1 MPQPPETLNSFDSL
15 LQVIRDLR
23 GPDGCPWDKVQ
34 THGTLA
40 PYAIEEVFEM
50 VEAIESGDE
59 KHICEELGDVLFQV
73 VLHAQLGAERGSFTI
88 SEVLDS
94 ITSKIVR
101 RHPHVFAQTKVS
113 GSDEVLANWE
123 EIKRLEKKDK
133 PSKNVI
139 FDVPPGL
146 PALQRAHKIGEK
158 TAKMNFDWPEF
169 APVLTQLKAEIA
181 ELEAAIAEQN
191 PEHIQHEM
199 GDVLFSAAQL
209 ARHLDCEPE
218 SALREANRRFSGR
231 FEKMV
236 GYAGSLENFIK
247 LPAVEKEILWS
258 RAKQQS

>member
-1 MPQPPETLNSFDSL
+1 MPQPPETLNSFEAL

-23 GPDGCPWDKVQ
+23 GPEGCPWDKEQ
-34 THGTLA
+34 THVTLT
-40 PYAIEEVFEM
+40 PYAIEEVHEM
-50 VEAIESGDE
+50 VEAIESGDDE
-59 KHICEELGDVLFQV
+59 HICEELGDVLFQV
-73 VLHAQLGAERGSFTI
+73 VLHAQLSTERGAFTI
-88 SEVLDS
+88 NEVIEA

-113 GSDEVLANWE
+113 GSDDVLANWE

-133 PSKNVI
+133 PAKNGV

-158 TAKMNFDWPEF
+158 TAKMNFDWPDA
-169 APVLTQLKAEIA
+169 APVLAQLKAEIA
-181 ELEAAIAEQN
+181 ELEAAIAEKN
-191 PEHIQHEM
+191 PEHIQHEL

-218 SALREANRRFSGR
+218 SALRETNRRFSGR

-236 GYAGSLENFIK
+236 SYAGSLEMFIK